1 MWDKNKVY
9 GYSAEFINQNG
20 MPEDNEICIKS
31 NEEERL
37 TREEIKRMFPNQ
49 NICIT
54 AVDWK
59 VPGICAHGYQS
70 AIVSYYHCN
79 RGDAMLKMLMGARD
93 IEYVESTY
101 SDEVG
106 REYLWSLEKQ

>member
-49 NICIT
+49 NICLKK
-54 AVDWK
+54 VDW
-59 VPGICAHGYQS
+59 VLTGSRAHGYRS
-70 AIVSYYHCN
+70 AIVSYYHCD
-79 RGDAMLKMLMGARD
+79 RGEMTLQWMMGNRD

-101 SDEVG
+101 TNEV
-106 REYLWSLEKQ
+106 REEFRWSLEKE

>member
-9 GYSAEFINQNG
+9 GYSADYINQNG

-37 TREEIKRMFPNQ
+37 TCEEIKRMFPNQ
-49 NICIT
+49 NICLT
-54 AVDWK
+54 SVDWVIPG
-59 VPGICAHGYQS
+59 VPARGYYS
-70 AIVSYYHCN
+70 AIVSYYKCD
-79 RGDAMLKMLMGARD
+79 RGEMMLRLIHGAED

-101 SDEVG
+101 TSEV
-106 REYLWSLEKQ
+106 RSVHLWSLVKQ